1 MTNTEIL
8 EAARIDTTD
17 HTVPE
22 LKALAKILGVT
33 GYSKL
38 RKTDLAIA
46 VIKAQQEIIAEHEKE
61 QRSAQVASD
70 TVALDNA
77 IRIHNY
83 QKQNGSVKLTPKQRR
98 RAGQKGMRAVRIF
111 RNQNGLE
118 SAYDRFGPIA
128 YAGAFS
134 SKHD

>member
-8 EAARIDTTD
+8 EAARIDTKD

-61 QRSAQVASD
+61 QRAAKAVN

-77 IRIHNY
+77 MRIHNY

-98 RAGQKGMRAVRIF
+98 RAGQKGMRAVKIF
-111 RNQNGLE
+111 RHENGLE